1 MAHPTHYRQG
11 DVLLVEVDHQLV
23 LPIDAPASEADG
35 RRGGLLVLAQ
45 GEATGHAHVVADPL
59 AQVLRA
65 DGRRLVVLPQDAL
78 VVHEEHAALRLPAAT
93 YEVRIQREYEPGEV
107 GSVDVAD

>member
-1 MAHPTHYRQG
+1 M
-11 DVLLVEVDHQLV
+11 
-23 LPIDAPASEADG
+23 LPNE
-35 RRGGLLVLAQ
+35 
-45 GEATGHAHVVADPL
+45 
-59 AQVLRA
+59 
-65 DGRRLVVLPQDAL
+65 AL

>member
-1 MAHPTHYRQG
+1 
-11 DVLLVEVDHQLV
+11 V
-23 LPIDAPASEADG
+23 LPNE
-35 RRGGLLVLAQ
+35 
-45 GEATGHAHVVADPL
+45 
-59 AQVLRA
+59 
-65 DGRRLVVLPQDAL
+65 AL

>member
-11 DVLLVEVDHQLV
+11 DVLLLEMDHQLL
-23 LPIDAPASEADG
+23 LPIDVPAAEEDS
-35 RRGGLLVLAQ
+35 RRGGVLVLAR

-65 DGRRLVVLPQDAL
+65 DGHRLVVLPNEAL

-93 YEVRIQREYEPGEV
+93 YEVRIQREYSESENIN
-107 GSVDVAD
+107 VAD